1 MKTMIIWNAQQT
13 INETTIIKASEP
25 FTGKTLFEK
34 EIHAS
39 NLVDKYIEAKIIE
52 LQAQLVR
59 QFIKNRENN
68 YKYSSDYINPFLRSN
83 FAHLHDLANQLSL
96 FSTVES
102 QIRFIYRMLPKLEL
116 IAPKNQNKLEY
127 FHKFIHFIKT
137 EFTPEKRAVTA

>member
-39 NLVDKYIEAKIIE
+39 NLVDKYIEAKTIE

-96 FSTVES
+96 FSTDES
-102 QIRFIYRMLPKLEL
+102 QIRFIYRMLPKLE
-116 IAPKNQNKLEY
+116 
-127 FHKFIHFIKT
+127 
-137 EFTPEKRAVTA
+137 